1 MSQKIL
7 IVEDDLVFRNYL
19 YQVLKYDYDVSAV
32 PGPLEALKALKREP
46 YSLMITDLRMPEM
59 DGRTL
64 VEKVRSEIDPHL
76 MVIVITAFEDDWP
89 VDDAMSTSVFRYL
102 RKGSFLPSELKQ
114 NVDKALEMQGSI
126 VRLNEYKRRV
136 DISETIYKDVFD
148 NSTDALFVTDT
159 HLRPVALNRRFEE
172 LLGYTMEDLRG
183 KTLFDIIAA
192 EDRQAAVDAF
202 NGQIRGEPPGSMEFS
217 FITAARQERPVRV
230 WARLI
235 KDVRSMANAVFCIAR
250 DLEHGVRQQ
259 SRPEPGSP
267 EGELDVATRDLHS
280 LERNFSRLTESAK
293 DIIFLLDENCCCEFV
308 NSEVERTLGYQAR
321 DFIGRKIPFRDIVHP
336 EDYSLVEQW
345 RDLVKRRTPG
355 YEGEIRIYTT
365 RRILLH
371 FACRLSFEYREN
383 GSISGL
389 VMVLEDITQQKIA
402 QQELKNAN
410 AKLQEFNDRLANG
423 VNRKIRELRESEER
437 CKHIVEGFSDIIF
450 SLDSQGRI
458 LFMNSAGLATLNT
471 TLDEISGRTWKDFIH
486 DDASIRRMQ
495 EIMDVIDNH
504 LVHEPFEM
512 SIETPGGTR
521 FYKANLIRIRD
532 DSRYEI
538 VCVAREISDE
548 VVRNKRLKLL
558 SAIEDVGADAI
569 VCLDPGGTITSWN
582 QGACRIFG
590 WSEEEV
596 LGLSADIMVPEE
608 YLPQA
613 RQMLEEMKTSGVVRD
628 RETRRKTRSD
638 QELDVSLSMSVLSEA
653 PGRNFGYAL
662 IIRDVSEKK
671 RMEAALIQSE
681 RLAATGKLSASIAH
695 EINNPLYGIR
705 SCLNHVLNA
714 QQQGIDHQF
723 VRLAIKETDRIADLI
738 RNMKNFY
745 QPSEG
750 KVETIDIHEAL
761 RDVFILNRK
770 YLEENLVKLMF
781 NPEGTRYIECVPE
794 QIKQVFINLIDNAVQ
809 AMPDGG
815 ELHVVTESS
824 RENNAIEIVFTD
836 TGVGIPPEDLPH
848 IFDMFYTKKT
858 SARGVGLG
866 LSVSY
871 GIIKRHG
878 GTIEVRSTHRAG
890 TTFTITLPVK
900 SPWARQMHLELT

>member
-46 YSLMITDLRMPEM
+46 FSLMITDLRMPEM

-126 VRLNEYKRRV
+126 VRLDEYKRRV

-202 NGQIRGEPPGSMEFS
+202 NGQIRGEPPGSLEFS
-217 FITAARQERPVRV
+217 FITAARQKRPVRV

-250 DLEHGVRQQ
+250 DLEHGVIQQ
-259 SRPEPGSP
+259 SRPEPP
-267 EGELDVATRDLHS
+267 PPDGEPDVATRERHS
-280 LERNFSRLTESAK
+280 LERNFRRLTENAK
-293 DIIFLLDENCCCEFV
+293 DIIFLVDENCCCEFV
-308 NSEVERTLGYQAR
+308 NSEVERTLGYKAQ
-321 DFIGRKIPFRDIVHP
+321 DFIGRNIPFRDIVHP

-345 RDLVKRRTPG
+345 RDLVKRRSPG

-383 GSISGL
+383 GSFSGL

-410 AKLQEFNDRLANG
+410 AKLQEFNDRLTNG

-471 TLDEISGRTWKDFIH
+471 TLDEISGRTWKEFIH

-495 EIMDVIDNH
+495 EIMEVIDSH

-512 SIETPGGTR
+512 S
-521 FYKANLIRIRD
+521 
-532 DSRYEI
+532 
-538 VCVAREISDE
+538 
-548 VVRNKRLKLL
+548 
-558 SAIEDVGADAI
+558 
-569 VCLDPGGTITSWN
+569 
-582 QGACRIFG
+582 
-590 WSEEEV
+590 
-596 LGLSADIMVPEE
+596 
-608 YLPQA
+608 
-613 RQMLEEMKTSGVVRD
+613 
-628 RETRRKTRSD
+628 
-638 QELDVSLSMSVLSEA
+638 
-653 PGRNFGYAL
+653 
-662 IIRDVSEKK
+662 
-671 RMEAALIQSE
+671 
-681 RLAATGKLSASIAH
+681 
-695 EINNPLYGIR
+695 
-705 SCLNHVLNA
+705 
-714 QQQGIDHQF
+714 
-723 VRLAIKETDRIADLI
+723 
-738 RNMKNFY
+738 
-745 QPSEG
+745 
-750 KVETIDIHEAL
+750 
-761 RDVFILNRK
+761 
-770 YLEENLVKLMF
+770 
-781 NPEGTRYIECVPE
+781 
-794 QIKQVFINLIDNAVQ
+794 
-809 AMPDGG
+809 
-815 ELHVVTESS
+815 
-824 RENNAIEIVFTD
+824 
-836 TGVGIPPEDLPH
+836 
-848 IFDMFYTKKT
+848 
-858 SARGVGLG
+858 
-866 LSVSY
+866 
-871 GIIKRHG
+871 
-878 GTIEVRSTHRAG
+878 
-890 TTFTITLPVK
+890 
-900 SPWARQMHLELT
+900 